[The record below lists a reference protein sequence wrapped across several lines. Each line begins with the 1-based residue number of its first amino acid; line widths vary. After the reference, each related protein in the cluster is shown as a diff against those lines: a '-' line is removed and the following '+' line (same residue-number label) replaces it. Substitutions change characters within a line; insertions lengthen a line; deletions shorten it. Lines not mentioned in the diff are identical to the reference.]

1 MPAKLADQV
10 LRKLGNLSEL
20 YHRLVLIVGQKG
32 TGKTAALA
40 EVAVQTGARY
50 INVNLEISKRMLSLT
65 GRQRAI
71 QVARLLAEVLGDDSC
86 DPVLLDNT
94 EILFD
99 VSLRQDPLRLLQG
112 LSRNRTIVATWNGTA
127 DRRQL
132 TYAVPDHAEY
142 RRYPIEDLI
151 IVNSQPAA

>member
-1 MPAKLADQV
+1 MPAKLADHIIG
-10 LRKLGNLSEL
+10 KLGNLSEL

-40 EVAVQTGARY
+40 EVAAQTGARY

-71 QVARLLAEVLGDDSC
+71 QTARLLAEVLGDDSC

-112 LSRNRTIVATWNGTA
+112 LSRNRTIVAAWNGTA
-127 DRRQL
+127 DGRQL
-132 TYAVPDHAEY
+132 TYAVPDHAEF